1 MVVKATLSSNMGQM
15 TLKAADRIM
24 IDHCLESRL
33 YICTMPKTESD
44 RSEEQSLFA
53 QAIRQVTVQLLIM
66 PRRVCRQEL
75 EQRLDGIMTLTQNAP
90 VQEAEDTYI
99 PS

>member
-24 IDHCLESRL
+24 IDHCLRKPIIYLHHAE
-33 YICTMPKTESD
+33 D
-44 RSEEQSLFA
+44 RSEEQSLSA
-53 QAIRQVTVQLLIM
+53 QAFRQVTVQLLIM